1 MTEERREKHN
11 AYMREYY
18 ATHPEWREKHKA
30 YMREYMREYYK
41 SRPEQ
46 YEKRKAYLREHYA
59 THPEFREK
67 KRAYQRARREK
78 KKEEAN
84 HAQEEASRQPV
95 SL

>member
-18 ATHPEWREKHKA
+18 
-30 YMREYMREYYK
+30 K
-41 SRPEQ
+41 S
-46 YEKRKAYLREHYA
+46 
-59 THPEFREK
+59 HPEFREK